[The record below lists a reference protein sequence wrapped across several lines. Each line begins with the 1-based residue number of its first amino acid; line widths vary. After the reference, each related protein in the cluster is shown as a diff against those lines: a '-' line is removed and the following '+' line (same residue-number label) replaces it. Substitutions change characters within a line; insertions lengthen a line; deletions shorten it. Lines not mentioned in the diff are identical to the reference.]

1 MTMKNK
7 ASRMLY
13 LLLFCL
19 GWIGVSW
26 TVYAFFMNAYN
37 KTMSDFVENPSFFI
51 LLCISLMSIATAYI
65 IEKMD

>member
-1 MTMKNK
+1 M
-7 ASRMLY
+7 
-13 LLLFCL
+13 
-19 GWIGVSW
+19 